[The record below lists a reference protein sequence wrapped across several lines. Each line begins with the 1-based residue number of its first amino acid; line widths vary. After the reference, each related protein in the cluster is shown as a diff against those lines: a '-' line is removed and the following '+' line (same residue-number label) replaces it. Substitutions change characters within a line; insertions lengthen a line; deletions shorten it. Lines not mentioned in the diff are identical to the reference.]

1 METIQ
6 KFSGTLHQ
14 GYHGNIIYNFPLPSG
29 LSSLSV
35 VLTYQKEHPSDPEEY
50 FRKRRAEL
58 APILE
63 QYMEHPVSDDL
74 LHREIREIKTEIQLC
89 LMLNDTFI
97 GNIHMPGEVKEMKI
111 SESFASHGCIPC
123 KTLSG
128 MAKVIINVFHAAEDQ
143 TSYQLEI
150 NGEYRNSDEKR
161 KGNCSHVE
169 KN

>member
-6 KFSGTLHQ
+6 SFSGVLNQ
-14 GYHGNIIYNFPLPSG
+14 GYHGNIIYNFPLPPD

-58 APILE
+58 APVLE

-74 LHREIREIKTEIQLC
+74 LYREIREIKTEIQLC
-89 LMLNDTFI
+89 LLLNDTFI

-111 SESFASHGCIPC
+111 SKSSASHGCIPC
-123 KTLSG
+123 ENLSG
-128 MAKVIINVFHAAEDQ
+128 MAKVIINVFHTAEDR
-143 TSYQLEI
+143 TSYRLEI
-150 NGEYRNSDEKR
+150 HGEYHNSDKGRR
-161 KGNCSHVE
+161 KNVSHVE